1 MAHGLSSADVP
12 AAKKLLR
19 AAHTP
24 FTPPRAGN
32 EEQMHGLSKAT
43 RDEEHSV
50 LIELSPACE
59 NCDRARTIDAAAS
72 QHADAARPCRSQLKS
87 TAWPCTAPPGP
98 ARPSG

>member
-50 LIELSPACE
+50 LTELSPRVRE
-59 NCDRARTIDAAAS
+59 LRTSAHHRCCCI
-72 QHADAARPCRSQLKS
+72 
-87 TAWPCTAPPGP
+87 P
-98 ARPSG
+98 AR

>member
-50 LIELSPACE
+50 LIEPSPRVRE
-59 NCDRARTIDAAAS
+59 YARTIDAAS
-72 QHADAARPCRSQLKS
+72 QHADAARPRPAAQVDGMAVHSL
-87 TAWPCTAPPGP
+87 
-98 ARPSG
+98 ARPT